1 MNILKIKVVGMMPY
15 YIWLVVS
22 VLLSLYGVVTYWP
35 NYSPDDEMVLFND
48 VATAIFFTPSFF
60 ILFLSLILQAAI
72 LVLKGHRA
80 FRRVLYILIY
90 PANVALFYV
99 ITMNLMPI
107 STIIILVL
115 AGSVVAVLHYFLSY
129 LFKN

>member
-1 MNILKIKVVGMMPY
+1 MPY

-22 VLLSLYGVVTYWP
+22 ALLSLYGVITYWP

-60 ILFLSLILQAAI
+60 ILFLSMILQAAI
-72 LVLKGHRA
+72 LGLKRYRA